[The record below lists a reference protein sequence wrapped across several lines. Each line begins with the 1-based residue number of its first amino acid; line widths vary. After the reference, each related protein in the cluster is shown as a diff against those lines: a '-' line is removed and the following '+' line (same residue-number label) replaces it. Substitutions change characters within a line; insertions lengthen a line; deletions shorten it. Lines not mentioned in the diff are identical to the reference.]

1 MFCENCGK
9 NIFDSATVCPHCG
22 ELTGVSSAPAS
33 PPAVT
38 KQVAAGMKQKPTVLD
53 RELGKRIIRVVLSIV
68 GLLILRAILAALP
81 MMKNASSIGGSL
93 LTPLVLAHAIVD
105 TAIFL
110 LLLRFGFGLGNK
122 IRANFKLPDMGGVV
136 SMVFLALVLVLAYS
150 SYETVTACLLESPS
164 NMLKGVAAT
173 QGVPAGM
180 DAATAQML
188 DSIRQASQG
197 IIAESIGKLP
207 GTALA
212 GYQQMAVL
220 ALRQSPD
227 IYGWTFLALIA
238 IPVVFIVLYVSRNMD
253 AITEL
258 AFHAASTGGA
268 GQGTARVDPIPSGDP
283 ADKLKK
289 LKALLDSGV
298 ISREDFETQKAVI
311 LGSFR
316 ISGEPA
322 ELQKLKALLDAGVL
336 SEQEYNLQKE
346 RFLRQLGGAA

>member
-1 MFCENCGK
+1 MTQQSC
-9 NIFDSATVCPHCG
+9 I
-22 ELTGVSSAPAS
+22 
-33 PPAVT
+33 
-38 KQVAAGMKQKPTVLD
+38 LD

-93 LTPLVLAHAIVD
+93 LTPLVLAQAIVD
-105 TAIFL
+105 TVIFL

-122 IRANFKLPDMGGVV
+122 IRANYKLPDMGGVV
-136 SMVFLALVLVLAYS
+136 SMVFLALVLVFAYD
-150 SYETVTACLLESPS
+150 SYETITACLVESPS
-164 NMLKGVAAT
+164 SMLKGLAGT

-188 DSIRQASQG
+188 NSIQQTSQS
-197 IIAESIGKLP
+197 IIADSIGKLP

-227 IYGWTFLALIA
+227 IYGWTFLVLIA
-238 IPVVFIVLYVSRNMD
+238 IPVGFIVFYISRNMD

-258 AFHAASTGGA
+258 VFHAASAGGA
-268 GQGTARVDPIPSGDP
+268 SQGPGRVDTIPPGDP

-298 ISREDFETQKAVI
+298 ISRQDFEGQKAVI
-311 LGSFR
+311 LGSFP

-322 ELQKLKALLDAGVL
+322 ELQKLKALLDAGAL

-346 RFLRQLGGAA
+346 RFLARLQSAA